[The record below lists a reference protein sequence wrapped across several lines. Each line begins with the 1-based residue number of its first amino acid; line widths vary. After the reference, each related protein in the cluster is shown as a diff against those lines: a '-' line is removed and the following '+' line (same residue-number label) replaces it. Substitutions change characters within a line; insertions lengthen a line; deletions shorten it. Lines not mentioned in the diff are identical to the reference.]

1 MLNGLCQV
9 IPRGVMGRRDIL
21 MYCRCL
27 QLARWKGGAGCLWW
41 RRVFRRL
48 CTVAHMWAPSF
59 FSSYF
64 FFFWSIDFPPSQWR
78 EKLKRII
85 CSNNHFSVTAG
96 KVACQPIFIGLLE
109 RQTIVL
115 NWWTLHYLML
125 GDHGMNFAEYSFH
138 FKLCHKF
145 FNGLWTRPKHQPT
158 RRYKFCS
165 QMQQLITPSS
175 DRN

>member
-9 IPRGVMGRRDIL
+9 IPRGVMGGCDIL
-21 MYCRCL
+21 MYRRCL
-27 QLARWKGGAGCLWW
+27 QLARWKGGA
-41 RRVFRRL
+41 RL
-48 CTVAHMWAPSF
+48 PVVEAGFSVDSAQLPTCGRLRFFLHISFFLEHRFPSF
-59 FSSYF
+59 SMEGK
-64 FFFWSIDFPPSQWR
+64 I
-78 EKLKRII
+78 KRII

-96 KVACQPIFIGLLE
+96 KVAFQPIFIGLLE
-109 RQTIVL
+109 RQTMVL

>member
-1 MLNGLCQV
+1 
-9 IPRGVMGRRDIL
+9 MGS
-21 MYCRCL
+21 
-27 QLARWKGGAGCLWW
+27 ARWSPGGWWGGATSSCTVGAYSWPGERVELGYLWW
-41 RRVFRRL
+41 RRVF
-48 CTVAHMWAPSF
+48 PSTLHSCPHVGAFVF
-59 FSSYF
+59 FF
-64 FFFWSIDFPPSQWR
+64 IFLFFWSID
-78 EKLKRII
+78 RII

-96 KVACQPIFIGLLE
+96 KVAFQPIFIGLLE
-109 RQTIVL
+109 RQTMVL

>member
-9 IPRGVMGRRDIL
+9 IPRGVMGGCDIL
-21 MYCRCL
+21 MYRRCL
-27 QLARWKGGAGCLWW
+27 QLARWKGGA
-41 RRVFRRL
+41 RL
-48 CTVAHMWAPSF
+48 PVVEAGFSVDSAQLPTCGRLRFFLHISFFLEHRFPSF
-59 FSSYF
+59 SMEGK
-64 FFFWSIDFPPSQWR
+64 I
-78 EKLKRII
+78 KRII

-96 KVACQPIFIGLLE
+96 KVAFQPIFISLPE
-109 RQTIVL
+109 RQTMVL